1 MIEFKDLLLPFL
13 VAMVSSTAFFG
24 FIQFLINR
32 RDAKKGKTKEIIDDL
47 KEIKK
52 DQKILK
58 EGQDKLTM
66 ESSRVQ
72 VLTLLHT
79 DPENVSAILKLSET
93 YFVTLNGDT
102 YVTDVFHDWIEDQ
115 TFSYPDWWLDICHAK
130 GIEYDKDRNKHIRE
144 KSIKSR
150 EDKKE

>member
-1 MIEFKDLLLPFL
+1 MVETLTTNEVTSILLAIGLLLF
-13 VAMVSSTAFFG
+13 STTLGGIFENT
-24 FIQFLINR
+24 IY
-32 RDAKKGKTKEIIDDL
+32 
-47 KEIKK
+47 
-52 DQKILK
+52 QKILK

-66 ESSRVQ
+66 ESCRVQ

-115 TFSYPDWWLDICHAK
+115 TFSYPDWWLDICHEK

-144 KSIKSR
+144 KPIKSR